1 MGRNPGKKIQ
11 LISPWLKTA
20 TISTQSMS
28 GRDRGFPY
36 PSFMNQSLYSLPN
49 NFIII
54 PGLLLQMRKQKLW
67 ESLVTIQAVNL
78 GNVVQ
83 ESVGKGLLAV
93 TAHPGFYPVGPLA

>member
-1 MGRNPGKKIQ
+1 
-11 LISPWLKTA
+11 
-20 TISTQSMS
+20 
-28 GRDRGFPY
+28 
-36 PSFMNQSLYSLPN
+36 MNQSLYSLPN